1 MTLFLLPGVNL
12 RVGRLELGI
21 GFLKWTM
28 QIKKGAG
35 QHFSPDWD
43 ELPNQTGR
51 LKKEIRRLGKQL
63 EGVNP
68 GFVITVNGKRKG
80 IFSDFLFKNIDKV
93 EEKELYDILR
103 AATAFGSIG
112 PERKGKALG
121 SFLQTLSFLN
131 RRESRAMTTS
141 GYLARLIL
149 EIIQPLSIE
158 SLCDL
163 CSGMG
168 ILGVQALSENP
179 LLRFY
184 GQEIDEK
191 SYFLSVI
198 HFALSGFQNAEL
210 RFGDILK
217 NPLLK
222 EEGALLQFDSVA
234 ADLPANQYIGDTREM
249 AFPQRFTEGFGRNL
263 SSDWLFVEH
272 ALHVLKPG
280 GVGVVVLSTP
290 SLNKAGD
297 SAVRRRL
304 IRQDLVEAVID
315 LPDTI
320 ADASSQPRSALV
332 IRKGKPAERTGKV
345 LMIDV
350 YGQFSTGKDGDAGHW
365 VDKAASIYRE
375 GKEIAGISVWRSVEE
390 IERNGALL
398 GASGYALAT
407 HPVTEA
413 HPSKPLK
420 SLAVAV
426 FRGIQLS
433 TTQRESAANREGE
446 EAFLLNSGD
455 ILDEREFREFR
466 PEIIRFWNRK
476 WTLYAL
482 KEGDLVISARGTII
496 KTMVIQPEHLP
507 ALVSSNVLC
516 VRLKEGAIDPY
527 YLKAFLDSPRGQL
540 ILNSVQTGRTI
551 KAINPKS
558 LETVQIPCP
567 GPDRQKQIG
576 DAYRKAQEDFRRGRE
591 RYENQ
596 LREVFATFEE

>member
-179 LLRFY
+179 LLRSGNRRKELFPERDPFRPF
-184 GQEIDEK
+184 G
-191 SYFLSVI
+191 LSK
-198 HFALSGFQNAEL
+198 
-210 RFGDILK
+210 R
-217 NPLLK
+217 
-222 EEGALLQFDSVA
+222 
-234 ADLPANQYIGDTREM
+234 R
-249 AFPQRFTEGFGRNL
+249 
-263 SSDWLFVEH
+263 VEVWRH
-272 ALHVLKPG
+272 L
-280 GVGVVVLSTP
+280 
-290 SLNKAGD
+290 
-297 SAVRRRL
+297 
-304 IRQDLVEAVID
+304 E
-315 LPDTI
+315 
-320 ADASSQPRSALV
+320 
-332 IRKGKPAERTGKV
+332 KPAIERGRRSSPV
-345 LMIDV
+345 RLRRS
-350 YGQFSTGKDGDAGHW
+350 GPSREP
-365 VDKAASIYRE
+365 IYR
-375 GKEIAGISVWRSVEE
+375 
-390 IERNGALL
+390 
-398 GASGYALAT
+398 
-407 HPVTEA
+407 
-413 HPSKPLK
+413 
-420 SLAVAV
+420 
-426 FRGIQLS
+426 
-433 TTQRESAANREGE
+433 
-446 EAFLLNSGD
+446 
-455 ILDEREFREFR
+455 
-466 PEIIRFWNRK
+466 
-476 WTLYAL
+476 
-482 KEGDLVISARGTII
+482 
-496 KTMVIQPEHLP
+496 
-507 ALVSSNVLC
+507 
-516 VRLKEGAIDPY
+516 
-527 YLKAFLDSPRGQL
+527 
-540 ILNSVQTGRTI
+540 
-551 KAINPKS
+551 
-558 LETVQIPCP
+558 
-567 GPDRQKQIG
+567 
-576 DAYRKAQEDFRRGRE
+576 
-591 RYENQ
+591 
-596 LREVFATFEE
+596 